1 MKNFWIVLMREVTY
15 EPSRNQFYTE
25 SRRRVRMEWD
35 FPSKGGGETDGF
47 NNSSIDTF
55 IGRRVFS
62 LIRETIQNSMDA
74 RAKTGEAVKICFSLD
89 QVKKVEAKGISE
101 LVPFL
106 LLAAK
111 TAESQHGGD
120 HAGSKFFK
128 RALDQIETSKIIP
141 FFSIHDY
148 QTTGLTGPTESGKE
162 KPGAW
167 LALVKGSGLSIKNA
181 PGSLGSFGHGSKA
194 PFAISQLR
202 TVFYF
207 SRIIENSKSATRFQ
221 GKSIL
226 QSMETQY
233 GEMTQGTGY
242 FGHKKKCMPLV
253 DDEIPNWVSQLR
265 DMYGNGTGTSLLVPF
280 PELGTTPEDFWR
292 DIKISVLSN
301 FYYAIRKGN
310 LEIGLGSQEII
321 TSLNL
326 NECLED
332 LLSEISGLPNDEAQD
347 LREDLR
353 SAITIQYP
361 SIEKQGTLI
370 SKSFGEVEWYM
381 RIGQDIDWRSVGVAR
396 QNGMLISRRA
406 KNLEKFTGTKPFD
419 MFLCVVGQNGSQ
431 TLRAAENPA
440 HTEFEFDRITDPMER
455 KNKLKDYSD
464 FTREVRDLIRS
475 HAAIDSSAEVFTAD
489 LDDFFGGFNTASN
502 ETGKS
507 EKSLDL
513 IVERPRK
520 VSFSNSSPATIAEN
534 GDEDEMSDFENS
546 KSNKSKKDVKK
557 NKGSNGKAGG
567 EKKSV
572 GLEILDP
579 RIVRSEQSN
588 LVEIYFTPT
597 VKSGFVFELYR
608 SGDSEREPAS
618 FRVGDDKSWLEQ
630 LAITEISKVKRI
642 HLSLELHPEEKNY
655 VHEVVIH
662 LAK

>member
-1 MKNFWIVLMREVTY
+1 
-15 EPSRNQFYTE
+15 
-25 SRRRVRMEWD
+25 MEWD
-35 FPSKGGGETDGF
+35 FPSNGGGETDGF

-74 RAKTGEAVKICFSLD
+74 RAKSDEAVKICFSLD

-101 LVPFL
+101 LTPFL

-120 HAGSKFFK
+120 HAGSKFFR
-128 RALDQIETSKIIP
+128 RALDQVDTSKIIP

-162 KPGAW
+162 KPGSW

-207 SRIIENSKSATRFQ
+207 SRILENSKATTRFQ

-226 QSMETQY
+226 QSMETKL

-242 FGHKKKCMPLV
+242 FGHKQRCMPLV
-253 DDEIPNWVSQLR
+253 GAEIPNWVSQLR
-265 DMYGNGTGTSLLVPF
+265 DMYGTGTGTSLLVPF
-280 PELGTTPEDFWR
+280 PELGTSPEDFWR
-292 DIKISVLSN
+292 DIKISILSN
-301 FYYAIRKGN
+301 FYYAIRQGN
-310 LEIGLGSQEII
+310 LEIGLGSEELI

-326 NECLED
+326 NACLED
-332 LLSEISGLPNDEAQD
+332 LLTEISRLPNDEAQD

-361 SIEKQGTLI
+361 SIEKQGVLN

-381 RIGQDIDWRSVGVAR
+381 RVGQDIDWRSVGVAR

-419 MFLCVVGQNGSQ
+419 MFLCVVGQNGSR

-440 HTEFEFDRITDPMER
+440 HTEFEFDRITDPIER
-455 KNKLKDYSD
+455 KNKLKDYSE

-489 LDDFFGGFNTASN
+489 LDDFFGGFHTASN

-513 IVERPRK
+513 IVEKPRK
-520 VSFSNSSPATIAEN
+520 VSFSNSSPASVGEN
-534 GDEDEMSDFENS
+534 GNEEEMSDFEGGS
-546 KSNKSKKDVKK
+546 SNKLKISSKRN
-557 NKGSNGKAGG
+557 NKPNGKAGG

-572 GLEILDP
+572 GLEVLDP

-588 LVEIYFTPT
+588 LAQIYFTPT
-597 VKSGFVFELYR
+597 VKSGYIFELYR

-618 FRVGDDKSWLEQ
+618 FRFGKDKTWIDQ
-630 LAITEISKVKRI
+630 LPISETSKVQRV
-642 HLSLELHPEEKNY
+642 HLDLELHPDEKNY

>member
-1 MKNFWIVLMREVTY
+1 
-15 EPSRNQFYTE
+15 
-25 SRRRVRMEWD
+25 MEWD
-35 FPSKGGGETDGF
+35 FPSNGGGETDGF

-74 RAKTGEAVKICFSLD
+74 RAKSDEAVKICFSLD

-101 LVPFL
+101 LAPFL

-120 HAGSKFFK
+120 HAGSKFFR
-128 RALDQIETSKIIP
+128 RALDQVETSKIIP

-162 KPGAW
+162 KPGSW

-207 SRIIENSKSATRFQ
+207 SRILENSKATTRFQ

-226 QSMETQY
+226 QSMETNL

-242 FGHKKKCMPLV
+242 FGHKQKCMPLV
-253 DDEIPNWVSQLR
+253 GAEIPNWVSQLR
-265 DMYGNGTGTSLLVPF
+265 DLYGTGTGTSLLVPF
-280 PELGTTPEDFWR
+280 PELGTSPEDFWR
-292 DIKISVLSN
+292 DIKISILSN
-301 FYYAIRKGN
+301 FYYAIRQGN
-310 LEIGLGSQEII
+310 LEIGLGSEELI

-332 LLSEISGLPNDEAQD
+332 LLTEISRLPNDEGQD

-361 SIEKQGTLI
+361 SIEKQGVLN

-381 RIGQDIDWRSVGVAR
+381 RVGQDIDWRSVGVAR

-419 MFLCVVGQNGSQ
+419 MFLCVVGQNGSR

-440 HTEFEFDRITDPMER
+440 HTEFEFDRITDPIER
-455 KNKLKDYSD
+455 KNKLKDYSE
-464 FTREVRDLIRS
+464 FTREVRDLIRT

-513 IVERPRK
+513 IVEKPRK
-520 VSFSNSSPATIAEN
+520 VSFSNSSPASVGEN
-534 GDEDEMSDFENS
+534 GNEEEMSDFEGGS
-546 KSNKSKKDVKK
+546 SNKLKISSKRN
-557 NKGSNGKAGG
+557 NKPNGKAGG

-572 GLEILDP
+572 GLEVLDP

-588 LVEIYFTPT
+588 LAQIYFTPT
-597 VKSGFVFELYR
+597 VKSGYIFELYR

-618 FRVGDDKSWLEQ
+618 FRVGKDKTWIDQ
-630 LAITEISKVKRI
+630 LPISETSKVQRV
-642 HLSLELHPEEKNY
+642 HLDLELHPDEKNY